1 VEIISNTVYQD
12 VVDVFHSYVMSK
24 YEFPDLLE
32 KQFFIN
38 SLAEYELEIATLGFN
53 FETNEFPIALPSYTV
68 MTLGLI
74 MYINSLT
81 RELSRVMKLNS
92 ITGKDV
98 SLTGMD
104 ATKRVTKSEL
114 DSELSRANILLNKQ
128 KNHCFDN

>member
-53 FETNEFPIALPSYTV
+53 FETNEFPIALPSYTI

-128 KNHCFDN
+128 KTHCFDN